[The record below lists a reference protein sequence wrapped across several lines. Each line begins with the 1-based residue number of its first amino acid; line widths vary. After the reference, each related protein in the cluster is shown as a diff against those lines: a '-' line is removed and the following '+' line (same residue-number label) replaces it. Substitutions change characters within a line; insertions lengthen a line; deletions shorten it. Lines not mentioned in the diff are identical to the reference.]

1 MPILVGDRAIGVI
14 SVQSQKEE
22 GRFGPGEVRL
32 LSTIA
37 ANVGIAIQ
45 NAQLFRDA
53 GRRFDEMAALVDVAR
68 EISATLDPTAVLE
81 RVVERARDLIE
92 VDTSAVYLAEPD
104 GQSFR
109 AIVAVGPI
117 AEAIRADP
125 ILLGEGIIGGSA
137 AGRRAEIVNH
147 VWADPRVV
155 DIPGTVK
162 DVEERLMTAP
172 LLARDEVIGLM
183 AVWRQSPSRPFSD
196 ADLAFFEGLSQ
207 QATIAI
213 ENARFYADALEA
225 RRAAEDANQAKSTFL
240 AAMSHEIRTP
250 MNAIIGMSGLL
261 LDTSLD
267 AEQRDYAETI
277 KTSGDA
283 LLTVINDILDFSKIE
298 AGKVELDTQP
308 MELRRVVE
316 GALDLLAAGA
326 ATKDVELLY
335 AVEPDLPAGILG
347 DAGPAPPDRDQPAV
361 ERAQVHDAGEVELR
375 LAGEPVEAGAGPGRR
390 AGRSRSRSATPGS
403 GSRPRAWI
411 ACSDRSARSTSRSH
425 AATAGPGWVSRSAAA
440 WPS

>member
-1 MPILVGDRAIGVI
+1 
-14 SVQSQKEE
+14 
-22 GRFGPGEVRL
+22 
-32 LSTIA
+32 
-37 ANVGIAIQ
+37 
-45 NAQLFRDA
+45 
-53 GRRFDEMAALVDVAR
+53 
-68 EISATLDPTAVLE
+68 
-81 RVVERARDLIE
+81 
-92 VDTSAVYLAEPD
+92 
-104 GQSFR
+104 
-109 AIVAVGPI
+109 
-117 AEAIRADP
+117 
-125 ILLGEGIIGGSA
+125 
-137 AGRRAEIVNH
+137 
-147 VWADPRVV
+147 
-155 DIPGTVK
+155 
-162 DVEERLMTAP
+162 MTAP

-183 AVWRQSPSRPFSD
+183 AVWRQSPSRPFTD

-326 ATKDVELLY
+326 ASKDVELLY

-347 DAGPAPPDRDQPAV
+347 DAGRLRQIVINLLSNALKFTTS
-361 ERAQVHDAGEVELR
+361 GEVELR
-375 LAGEPVEAGAGPGRR
+375 LGGEPVEARRGARARRWAITVTVRDTGIGIPPEGMDRLFRSFSQVDVSISRRYGGTGLGLAISRRLAELMDGSLTAESSGVPGEGSTFTLVIRADEATLPSPAPDARPGGARRTDGAGGRRQRDQPAHPRHPARTVADGRPRDAIAGRGAGMGSRRGDVRRGDPRLPHGGDGRRR
-390 AGRSRSRSATPGS
+390 AGPAHPRTARGRLDPDRDRVLG
-403 GSRPRAWI
+403 GRPRAPGG
-411 ACSDRSARSTSRSH
+411 RSWPRSSPSRS
-425 AATAGPGWVSRSAAA
+425 SRRSCTTR
-440 WPS
+440 S